1 MENTLRNIR
10 LMSAIER
17 NLCVLQFNNL
27 IMDVWN
33 LLGCDYA
40 ENLDKVYRVT
50 RNEDIIENI
59 IPELRYEFQ
68 CNQLMKYNMKDV
80 FEFLLKGED
89 GSSYIINNWDM
100 LDNSIII
107 KHTVDKVIKEII
119 EPTIKEVLKHPLEE
133 CNYKI
138 ND

>member
-10 LMSAIER
+10 LMTAIER

-33 LLGCDYA
+33 LLGCDYV

-68 CNQLMKYNMKDV
+68 CNQLMKYNMGDI
-80 FEFLLKGED
+80 FEFLLKGGE

-100 LDNSIII
+100 LDNSLIV
-107 KHTVDKVIKEII
+107 KHTVYKVIKEII
-119 EPTIKEVLKHPLEE
+119 EPTIREVLNHPLEE

>member
-10 LMSAIER
+10 LMTAIER
-17 NLCVLQFNNL
+17 KLCALQFNNL

-33 LLGCDYA
+33 LLGCDYV
-40 ENLDKVYRVT
+40 EILDKVYRVT
-50 RNEDIIENI
+50 RHEDIIENI

-68 CNQLMKYNMKDV
+68 CNQLMKYNLEDI
-80 FEFLLKGED
+80 FNFLLKGKD
-89 GSSYIINNWDM
+89 GSSYIVNNWDM

-107 KHTVDKVIKEII
+107 KHTIDKVIKEII
-119 EPTIKEVLKHPLEE
+119 EPTIKEVLKQPLEE

>member
-68 CNQLMKYNMKDV
+68 CNQLMKYNMNDV

>member
-10 LMSAIER
+10 LMTAIER

-33 LLGCDYA
+33 LLGCDYV

-50 RNEDIIENI
+50 GNEDIIENI

-68 CNQLMKYNMKDV
+68 CNQLMKYNMGDI
-80 FEFLLKGED
+80 FEFLLKGGE

-100 LDNSIII
+100 LDNSLIV
-107 KHTVDKVIKEII
+107 KHTVYKVIKDII
-119 EPTIKEVLKHPLEE
+119 EPTIQEVLNNPLEE

>member
-10 LMSAIER
+10 LMTLIER
-17 NLCVLQFNNL
+17 KLCVLQFNNL

-33 LLGCDYA
+33 LLGCDYV

-59 IPELRYEFQ
+59 IPELGYEFY
-68 CNQLMKYNMKDV
+68 CNQLMKYNLEDV
-80 FEFLLKGED
+80 FNFLLKGED
-89 GSSYIINNWDM
+89 GSSFIVNNWDM

-119 EPTIKEVLKHPLEE
+119 EPAIQEVLNQPLEE
-133 CNYKI
+133 YDYKI

>member
-10 LMSAIER
+10 LMTLIER
-17 NLCVLQFNNL
+17 KLCVIQFNKL

-33 LLGCDYA
+33 LLGCEYT
-40 ENLDKVYRVT
+40 EILDKVYRVT
-50 RNEDIIENI
+50 RNEDTIENI
-59 IPELRYEFQ
+59 IPELRYEFY
-68 CNQLMKYNMKDV
+68 CNQLMKYNLEDI
-80 FEFLLKGED
+80 FEFLLKGKD
-89 GSSYIINNWDM
+89 GSSFIVNNWDM
-100 LDNSIII
+100 LDNSIIV

-119 EPTIKEVLKHPLEE
+119 EPTIKEVLNTKLEE

>member
-1 MENTLRNIR
+1 MENELRNIR
-10 LMSAIER
+10 LMTIIER
-17 NLCVLQFNNL
+17 NLYKLQFRNL

-33 LLGCDYA
+33 LLGCDYT

-50 RNEDIIENI
+50 RNEDSIENI
-59 IPELRYEFQ
+59 IPELKYEFQ
-68 CNQLMKYNMKDV
+68 CNQLMKYNLEDI

-89 GSSYIINNWDM
+89 GSSYIVNNWDM

-107 KHTVDKVIKEII
+107 KHTVDKLIKEII
-119 EPTIKEVLKHPLEE
+119 EPTIKEVLNTKLEE

>member
-119 EPTIKEVLKHPLEE
+119 EPTIKEVLNHPLEE

>member
-10 LMSAIER
+10 LMTLIER
-17 NLCVLQFNNL
+17 KLCVLQFNNL

-33 LLGCDYA
+33 LLGCDYV

-50 RNEDIIENI
+50 RNEDTIENI
-59 IPELRYEFQ
+59 IPELGYEFY
-68 CNQLMKYNMKDV
+68 CNQLMKYNLEDV
-80 FEFLLKGED
+80 FNFLLKGED
-89 GSSYIINNWDM
+89 GSSFIINNWDM

-119 EPTIKEVLKHPLEE
+119 EPTIQEVLNQPLEE
-133 CNYKI
+133 YDYKI